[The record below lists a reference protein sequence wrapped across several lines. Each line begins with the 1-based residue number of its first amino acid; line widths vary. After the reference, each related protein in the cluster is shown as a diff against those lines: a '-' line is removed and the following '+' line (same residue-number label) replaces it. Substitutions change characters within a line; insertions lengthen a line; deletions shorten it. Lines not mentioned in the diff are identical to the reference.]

1 MIKYYEA
8 LQGVVRSTPSKASI
22 RTKCI
27 AHRCRLYHQTIFG
40 RAGFAIISITGASRT
55 HRSHTASFSCVLTV
69 LVSEVVIRFT
79 FRRRSFST
87 ITTLQTSY
95 HFLFF
100 RIKGC
105 LSSGIAFKA
114 SCQQQG
120 SAKKT
125 NNEQFILCWR
135 FQSTSPQHYFL
146 RRANL
151 NPICIS
157 LSLAFTCIYQ
167 CA

>member
-1 MIKYYEA
+1 MRLLHIA
-8 LQGVVRSTPSKASI
+8 CQPVSPNPLQ
-22 RTKCI
+22 
-27 AHRCRLYHQTIFG
+27 G
-40 RAGFAIISITGASRT
+40 RAGFAIISITGVSHAYTGPIRT
-55 HRSHTASFSCVLTV
+55 SNPVQWRIPCG
-69 LVSEVVIRFT
+69 VVFRLT

-95 HFLFF
+95 HFRFF

-125 NNEQFILCWR
+125 NNGQFDLCWR
-135 FQSTSPQHYFL
+135 FQSTSPQRNYN

-151 NPICIS
+151 DLVYFALFS
-157 LSLAFTCIYQ
+157 LCFCLYVYLSTLAENRLKTGSL
-167 CA
+167 